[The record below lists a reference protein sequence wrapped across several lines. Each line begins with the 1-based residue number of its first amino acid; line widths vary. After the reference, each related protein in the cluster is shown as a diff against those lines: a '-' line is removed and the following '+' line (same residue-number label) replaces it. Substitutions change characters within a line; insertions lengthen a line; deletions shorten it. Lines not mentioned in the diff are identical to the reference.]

1 MVLCETKN
9 TKTQKQ
15 KRILTPFTP
24 CLIPLSFFLGF
35 VCLLVPCAFFLS
47 ADQELERVM
56 SLFARSYSTLRA
68 DTLAARTGLSV
79 ENAVQVAVDR
89 YGWSYDKSAALLQP
103 AKASPAPAA
112 NARDIASARLNPENT
127 QVPLDFLQGIVSHL
141 EQ

>member
-1 MVLCETKN
+1 MKQKNKN
-9 TKTQKQ
+9 TKTKTYSNP
-15 KRILTPFTP
+15 LH
-24 CLIPLSFFLGF
+24 PLSHPSFFFFGF

-127 QVPLDFLQGIVSHL
+127 QVQLDFLQGIVSHL